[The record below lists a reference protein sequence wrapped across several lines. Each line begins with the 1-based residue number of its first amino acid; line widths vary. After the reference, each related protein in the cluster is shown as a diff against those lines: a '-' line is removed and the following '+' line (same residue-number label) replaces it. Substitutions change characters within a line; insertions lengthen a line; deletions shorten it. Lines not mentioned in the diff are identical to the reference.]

1 MFKPR
6 TLTYKNRVVKI
17 VKDNNSDLIKYG
29 ADNSFPQNLIN
40 QLDESG
46 TATACIDVLS
56 QYIYAEGL
64 VNEQLGN
71 FKINDKQTFN
81 ELIAEVTSYV
91 SPFQAVPLYVMRGLN
106 GKVKELKL
114 VPFEQIRRTDRGT
127 FIVNPTFGT
136 KQFKKEKS
144 KEYPAFYGAEITPQE
159 LQEHVFEWGEE
170 VGEILYYFRKKP
182 MKNHYPIPTYYS
194 AIEDINT
201 DSENSKYELE
211 SVTNSFLPSGIL
223 NIVGNY
229 DDTQRDESGMTQQ
242 DYLDQTLLQFT
253 GSEKDETGASG
264 RQKLL
269 ILQAKT
275 KEELAVYQPLSNEG
289 ILNAIENSTRR
300 VAEKVAR
307 AFGVPPF
314 LIGLGGNVGFSTN
327 IIADNIELFNNR
339 VRVLQELI
347 SDAFEQ
353 CFPNLDF
360 TLTQLNP
367 IKYINP
373 EVFAKLTD
381 AEIRAIGGYET
392 VDTEQTT
399 TITLAQ
405 TLGVGG
411 TQSLVGILQDTVLTP
426 SQKVQTLIILFGLSE
441 EQANK
446 LINANGI
453 QTTNN

>member
-17 VKDNNSDLIKYG
+17 QKDNNSDLIKYG
-29 ADNSFPQNLIN
+29 MDNAFPQKLVQ

-46 TATACIDVLS
+46 TATACIDILT

-64 VNEQLGN
+64 VNEQLGEV
-71 FKINDKQTFN
+71 KINDKQTFN
-81 ELIAEVTSYV
+81 ELISELSGYV
-91 SPFQAVPLYVMRGLN
+91 AIFQAVSLYVMRGLD
-106 GKVKELKL
+106 GRVKELKL
-114 VPFEQIRRTDRGT
+114 IPFEQIRRTDRGT

-136 KQFKKEKS
+136 NKYKKEKD
-144 KEYPAFYGAEITPQE
+144 KEFPAFYGAQITPIE
-159 LQEHVFEWGEE
+159 LKEHIMEWGEDK
-170 VGEILYYFRKKP
+170 GEILYYFRKKP
-182 MKNHYPIPTYYS
+182 MKNYYPIPTFYS

-242 DYLDQTLLQFT
+242 DYLDATLEQFT
-253 GSEKDETGASG
+253 GNVKDETGASG

-289 ILNAIENSTRR
+289 ILNAIENSTKR

-314 LIGLGGNVGFSTN
+314 LVGLGGNVGFSTN

-339 VRVLQELI
+339 VKILQEII
-347 SDAFEQ
+347 SNSLEL
-353 CFPNLDF
+353 CFPAFDF
-360 TLTQLNP
+360 QMTELKP

-381 AEIRAIGGYET
+381 AEIRELAGYET
-392 VDTEQTT
+392 KETEQTSS
-399 TITLAQ
+399 ITLAQ

-411 TQSLVGILQDTVLTP
+411 TQSLVAVLQDAILNP
-426 SQKVQTLIILFGLSE
+426 AQKIQTLVILFGLTE
-441 EQANK
+441 EQAKK
-446 LINANGI
+446 LVLGDGI
-453 QTTNN
+453 QTANN

>member
-339 VRVLQELI
+339 VKVLQELI

-411 TQSLVGILQDTVLTP
+411 TQSLVGILQDSVLSP

>member
-6 TLTYKNRVVKI
+6 TLTYKNRIVKI
-17 VKDNNSDLIKYG
+17 TKDNNTDLIKYG
-29 ADNSFPQNLIN
+29 ANNDFPQKLIQ

-56 QYIYAEGL
+56 QYIYADGL
-64 VNEQLGN
+64 VNEQLGD
-71 FKINDKQTFN
+71 FKINEKQTFN
-81 ELIAEVTSYV
+81 ELISEITSYV
-91 SPFQAVPLYVMRGLN
+91 APFQSVSLYVMRGLD

-114 VPFEQIRRTDRGT
+114 VPFEQIRKTDRGT
-127 FIVNPTFGT
+127 FIVNNTFGT
-136 KQFKKEKS
+136 DKYKKEKN
-144 KEYPAFYGAEITPQE
+144 KEFPAFYGSEISPDE
-159 LQEHVFEWGEE
+159 LREHMMEWGENT
-170 VGEILYYFRKKP
+170 GEILYYFRKKP
-182 MKNHYPIPTYYS
+182 MKNYYPIPTFYS

-201 DSENSKYELE
+201 DTENSKYELE

-229 DDTQRDESGMTQQ
+229 DNTQEDENGMTQQ
-242 DYLDQTLLQFT
+242 DYLDSTLEQFT
-253 GSEKDETGASG
+253 GNVKDETGASG

-339 VRVLQELI
+339 IKLLQEI
-347 SDAFEQ
+347 ITDALEQ
-353 CFPNLDF
+353 CFPQLDF

-367 IKYINP
+367 IKYIAP
-373 EVFAKLTD
+373 EVYAKLTD
-381 AEIRAIGGYET
+381 SEIREIGGYQTDET
-392 VDTEQTT
+392 KQTS

-411 TQSLVGILQDTVLTP
+411 TQSLVGILQDTILTP
-426 SQKVQTLIILFGLSE
+426 EQKVNTLVILFGLSD
-441 EQANK
+441 EQATK
-446 LINANGI
+446 LVKGNGI

>member
-91 SPFQAVPLYVMRGLN
+91 SPFQAVPLYVMRGLD

-339 VRVLQELI
+339 VKVLQELI

-360 TLTQLNP
+360 TLTQLKP
-367 IKYINP
+367 IKFIDK
-373 EVFAKLTD
+373 EILKDLTVD
-381 AEIRAIGGYET
+381 ERREIAGYEPLN
-392 VDTEQTT
+392 Q
-399 TITLAQ
+399 
-405 TLGVGG
+405 
-411 TQSLVGILQDTVLTP
+411 
-426 SQKVQTLIILFGLSE
+426 
-441 EQANK
+441 N
-446 LINANGI
+446 NGI

>member
-6 TLTYKNRVVKI
+6 TLTYKNRIVKI
-17 VKDNNSDLIKYG
+17 YKDNNTDLIKYG
-29 ADNSFPQNLIN
+29 ANNDFPQKLIQ

-56 QYIYAEGL
+56 QYIYADGL
-64 VNEQLGN
+64 INEQLGD
-71 FKINDKQTFN
+71 FKINEKQTFN
-81 ELIAEVTSYV
+81 ELIAEITSYV
-91 SPFQAVPLYVMRGLN
+91 APFQAVSLYVMRGLD
-106 GKVKELKL
+106 GKVKELKI
-114 VPFEQIRRTDRGT
+114 VPFEQIRKTDRGT
-127 FIVNPTFGT
+127 FIVNNTFGT
-136 KQFKKEKS
+136 DKYKKEKN
-144 KEYPAFYGAEITPQE
+144 KEFPAFYGSVISTQQ
-159 LQEHVFEWGEE
+159 LREHVLEWGENT
-170 VGEILYYFRKKP
+170 GEILYYFRKKP
-182 MKNHYPIPTYYS
+182 MKNYYPIPTFYS

-201 DSENSKYELE
+201 DTENSKYELE

-229 DDTQRDESGMTQQ
+229 DNTQEDENGMTQQ
-242 DYLDQTLLQFT
+242 DYLDSTLEQFT
-253 GSEKDETGASG
+253 GNVKDETGASG

-339 VRVLQELI
+339 IKLLQEI
-347 SDAFEQ
+347 ITDALEQ
-353 CFPNLDF
+353 CYPELDF
-360 TLTQLNP
+360 EMTQLNP
-367 IKYINP
+367 IKYIAP
-373 EVFAKLTD
+373 EVYAKLTD
-381 AEIRAIGGYET
+381 SEIREIGGYQTDET
-392 VDTEQTT
+392 KQTS

-411 TQSLVGILQDTVLTP
+411 TQSLVGILQDTILTP
-426 SQKVQTLIILFGLSE
+426 EQKVNTLVILFGLSE
-441 EQANK
+441 EQATK
-446 LINANGI
+446 LVKGNGI

>member
-182 MKNHYPIPTYYS
+182 MKNHYPIPTFYS

>member
-29 ADNSFPQNLIN
+29 ADNAFPQNLIN

-91 SPFQAVPLYVMRGLN
+91 SPFHAVPLYVMRGLD

-114 VPFEQIRRTDRGT
+114 VPFEQIRKTDRGT

-242 DYLDQTLLQFT
+242 DYLDATLEQFT
-253 GSEKDETGASG
+253 GNVKDETGASG

-339 VRVLQELI
+339 VKVLQELI

-411 TQSLVGILQDTVLTP
+411 TQSLVGILQDSVLSP

>member
-6 TLTYKNRVVKI
+6 SLTYKNRVVKI

-29 ADNSFPQNLIN
+29 MDNAFPQKLVQ

-46 TATACIDVLS
+46 TATACIDILT

-64 VNEQLGN
+64 VNEQLGEV
-71 FKINDKQTFN
+71 KINEKQSFN
-81 ELIAEVTSYV
+81 ELISEVSGYV
-91 SPFQAVPLYVMRGLN
+91 SIFQAVSLYVMRGLD

-114 VPFEQIRRTDRGT
+114 IPFEQIRRTDRGT

-136 KQFKKEKS
+136 NKYKKEKD
-144 KEYPAFYGAEITPQE
+144 KEFPAFYGAIITPIE
-159 LQEHVFEWGEE
+159 LKEHIMEWGEDK
-170 VGEILYYFRKKP
+170 GEILYYFRKKP
-182 MKNHYPIPTYYS
+182 MKNYYPIPTFYS

-242 DYLDQTLLQFT
+242 DYLDATLEQFT
-253 GSEKDETGASG
+253 GNVKDETGASG

-289 ILNAIENSTRR
+289 ILNAIENSTKR

-314 LIGLGGNVGFSTN
+314 LVGLGGNVGFSTN

-339 VRVLQELI
+339 VKVLQELI
-347 SDAFEQ
+347 TDAFEQ
-353 CFPNLDF
+353 CFPQLEF
-360 TLTQLNP
+360 ELTQLKP
-367 IKYINP
+367 IKFIDS
-373 EVFAKLTD
+373 EILKDLTID
-381 AEIRAIGGYET
+381 ERRQIAGYEPLN
-392 VDTEQTT
+392 Q
-399 TITLAQ
+399 
-405 TLGVGG
+405 
-411 TQSLVGILQDTVLTP
+411 
-426 SQKVQTLIILFGLSE
+426 
-441 EQANK
+441 N
-446 LINANGI
+446 NGI

>member
-17 VKDNNSDLIKYG
+17 YKDNNTDLIKYG
-29 ADNSFPQNLIN
+29 ADNAFPQKLIA

-56 QYIYAEGL
+56 QYIYADGL

-71 FKINDKQTFN
+71 FKINEKQTFN

-91 SPFQAVPLYVMRGLN
+91 APFQAVSLYVMRGLN
-106 GKVKELKL
+106 GKVSELKI
-114 VPFEQIRRTDRGT
+114 VPFEQIRKTDRGT
-127 FIVNPTFGT
+127 FIVNNTFGT
-136 KQFKKEKS
+136 AKYKKEKD
-144 KEYPAFYGAEITPQE
+144 KEFPAFYGAEISPDE
-159 LQEHVFEWGEE
+159 LREHVMEWGENT
-170 VGEILYYFRKKP
+170 GEILYYFRKKP
-182 MKNHYPIPTYYS
+182 MKNYYPIPTFYS

-229 DDTQRDESGMTQQ
+229 DNTQEDENGMTQQ
-242 DYLDQTLLQFT
+242 DYLDATLEQFT
-253 GSEKDETGASG
+253 GNVKDDTGASG

-289 ILNAIENSTRR
+289 ILNAIENSTKR

-339 VRVLQELI
+339 VKVLQNLI
-347 SDAFEQ
+347 SDALQQ
-353 CFPNLDF
+353 CYPQLEF
-360 TLTQLNP
+360 TMTQLKP
-367 IKYINP
+367 IKFIDR
-373 EVFAKLTD
+373 EILKDLTID
-381 AEIRAIGGYET
+381 ERREIAGYEPLN
-392 VDTEQTT
+392 Q
-399 TITLAQ
+399 
-405 TLGVGG
+405 
-411 TQSLVGILQDTVLTP
+411 
-426 SQKVQTLIILFGLSE
+426 
-441 EQANK
+441 N
-446 LINANGI
+446 NGI